1 MTRLHPTDE
10 DNISDEGSILDEVIW
25 NNKESSH
32 HWRGQGSHSMQ
43 SINDL
48 NSYEINQAD
57 CWEPLKSLII
67 GPEALLKK
75 ALTTTTASP

>member
-10 DNISDEGSILDEVIW
+10 DNISDEGSILDEVIQ
-25 NNKESSH
+25 NNEESSH
-32 HWRGQGSHSMQ
+32 HWRRQGSHSMQ

-48 NSYEINQAD
+48 NNYEINQAD
-57 CWEPLKSLII
+57 RWEPLKSPII
-67 GPEALLKK
+67 GPEALLEI

>member
-10 DNISDEGSILDEVIW
+10 ANINDEESIPDEVIL
-25 NNKESSH
+25 NNEESSH
-32 HWRGQGSHSMQ
+32 HWRRQGSHSMQ

-48 NSYEINQAD
+48 DSYQINQAD
-57 CWEPLKSLII
+57 RWEPLKSPII
-67 GPEALLKK
+67 GPEALLEK